1 MAREDLVSIISRA
14 LTDEEFRQDLI
25 NNIDDVLAQ
34 YNLDIDEQNILRKL
48 DADSFDELASDLG
61 SRLSKSGFF
70 GGLSLM
76 GGKDKVDS
84 GAILDILSNKFGG
97 K

>member
-14 LTDEEFRQDLI
+14 LTDEDFRKELL
-25 NNIDDVLAQ
+25 NNIDDVLEK
-34 YNLDIDEQNILRKL
+34 YNLDLDEQSILRKL
-48 DADSFDELASDLG
+48 DADSFDELTSDLG

-76 GGKDKVDS
+76 GGKDAVDS
-84 GAILDILSNKFGG
+84 GAILDLLSNKFGG